1 MTALLINNLKN
12 IKMILT
18 KELDIKW
25 APSSKKYYE
34 EKGYKF
40 TKLGDTFTVKVED
53 LSRSSHHKVKI

>member
-1 MTALLINNLKN
+1 MV
-12 IKMILT
+12 LT

>member
-25 APSSKKYYE
+25 VPSSKKYYE

-40 TKLGDTFTVKVED
+40 SKLGDTFTVKVED
-53 LSRSSHHKVKI
+53 LSRSSHYKVKI

>member
-25 APSSKKYYE
+25 VPSSKKYYE

-53 LSRSSHHKVKI
+53 LSRSSHYKVKI

>member
-1 MTALLINNLKN
+1 MTAPLINNLKKY
-12 IKMILT
+12 KMILT

-40 TKLGDTFTVKVED
+40 TKLGDTFVVKTED
-53 LSRSSHHKVKI
+53 LSKSSHHKVRV